1 MFGSSAV
8 FDVQGALASGQALGA
23 IHSYSVSKADPG
35 ASCTACKLQAGG
47 IQLFG
52 SGLEPQRLHDHTSTP
67 DVTEPSLRDDLLQSR
82 SGLCGSNPG
91 SGWHKAGGG
100 VTPQRDQQLSGNRND
115 GDASAPF
122 AVASRARQEP
132 GGDVAC

>member
-23 IHSYSVSKADPG
+23 IHSYPVSKADPG

-67 DVTEPSLRDDLLQSR
+67 DVTEPSLRDDLLNL
-82 SGLCGSNPG
+82 G
-91 SGWHKAGGG
+91 
-100 VTPQRDQQLSGNRND
+100 
-115 GDASAPF
+115 
-122 AVASRARQEP
+122 
-132 GGDVAC
+132 